1 MKSTKTLFQLLMVF
15 SMTAAICSCNSNAD
29 TATTTEPAKDSPVA
43 SAPAQ
48 PEFTPFEVME
58 ITHNVADYEKWR
70 PFFNADGEN
79 RKANGLEDLAVGRN
93 VDNPNSVLV
102 ALKVNNAEVA
112 KTFTADPKLKEVMD
126 KAGVVSKPSF
136 ELFKVIRYNPASKE
150 KQWVIITHRV
160 KDFDQ
165 EGPAQRASEGMV
177 DVALARAVDD
187 PNNVHIVLDITDM
200 AKAKTALFS
209 EGKKQLMMSAGVEGK
224 PKIEFYTSAE

>member
-1 MKSTKTLFQLLMVF
+1 MKSTKTLFQLLMIC
-15 SMTAAICSCNSNAD
+15 SITAAVFSCNSNAD
-29 TATTTEPAKDSPVA
+29 TATTTEPAKDSPVV

-79 RKANGLEDLAVGRN
+79 RKANGLEDLAVGRK

-160 KDFDQ
+160 KDFDAWVKVFDQ

-200 AKAKTALFS
+200 A
-209 EGKKQLMMSAGVEGK
+209 
-224 PKIEFYTSAE
+224 